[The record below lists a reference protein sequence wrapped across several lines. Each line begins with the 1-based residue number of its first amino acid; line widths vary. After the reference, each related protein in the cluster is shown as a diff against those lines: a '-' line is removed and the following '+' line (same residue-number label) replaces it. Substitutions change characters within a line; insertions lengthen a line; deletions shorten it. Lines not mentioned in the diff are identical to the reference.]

1 MLNEIVNLD
10 ASKSLQETNIP
21 NILPKTMLTSLQ
33 TLFIGQLMRLST
45 KENPTQV
52 FSCEY
57 CEILKTPIFKKG
69 SKNSKHNDR

>member
-57 CEILKTPIFKKG
+57 CEIFK
-69 SKNSKHNDR
+69 NTYF